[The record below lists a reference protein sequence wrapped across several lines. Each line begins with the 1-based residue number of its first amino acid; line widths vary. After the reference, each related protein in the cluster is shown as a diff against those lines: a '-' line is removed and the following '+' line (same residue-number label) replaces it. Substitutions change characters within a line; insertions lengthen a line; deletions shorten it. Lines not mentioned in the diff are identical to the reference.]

1 MIFSP
6 TSHVLDAGPCCH
18 EPRLQTQ
25 IKPDKPPNADAV
37 ALYWKEF
44 TMTKFDQAWVDA
56 ETAKRE
62 WMTENSLYKEEEE
75 HASCGVGLVV
85 SIDGKPSRKVVENG
99 IAALKAI
106 WHRGA
111 VDADG
116 KTGDGAGIHVQ
127 IPVEFFYDQIRRT
140 GHEPDM
146 TKMIA
151 VGQVFL
157 PRTDYGAQET
167 CRTIVESE
175 VLRMGYYIYGWRHV
189 PVDVACLG
197 EKANATRPEI
207 EQILISNSK
216 GVDEETFERE
226 LYVIRR
232 RIEKAATAA
241 GVQGLYLCS
250 LSCRSI
256 IYKGMMLAEQVAE
269 FYPDLMD
276 ERFESAFALYH
287 QRYST
292 NTFPQWWLAQPFRM
306 LAHNGEINTLKGNLN
321 WMKSHEIRMASG
333 AFGDMAEDIKPI
345 VAQGSS
351 DSAAL
356 DSVFEV
362 LVRAGR
368 SAPMAKT
375 MMVPESWSKQA
386 IELPQSWRDMY
397 SYCNSVLEP
406 WDGPAALAMTDGRW
420 VCAGLDRNGLR
431 PMRYVVTGDGL
442 LIAGSETGMVP
453 VDEANVV
460 EKGALGPGQLLAVDM
475 QEGKLYH
482 DTEMKDKL
490 AAAQPFGDWVG
501 KINELDDKLAVVTEK
516 PMFTGAELR
525 KRQIAAGYSI
535 EELEQ
540 ILAPMAEDAK
550 EALASMGDDTP
561 SAVLSEKYRPLSHF
575 FRQAFSQ
582 VTNPPIDSLREFRVM
597 SLKTRFGNLKNV
609 LDEDSSQTE
618 ILVLDSPFVG
628 NAQFDELI
636 ANFNA
641 PLAEID
647 CTFDA
652 GAGPDDLR
660 KGLTRIR
667 AEAEDA
673 VRSGAGH
680 IILTDQHQSIDRVAM
695 PMILATS
702 AVHSWL
708 TRKGLRT
715 FCSLNVRSAEC
726 VDPHYFAVLI
736 GCGATVVNAYL
747 AEDSLADRIERGL
760 LECTLTEAIQRYRN
774 AIDQG
779 LLKIMAKMGI
789 SVISSY
795 RGGLNFEAVG
805 LSRAMVAEYFPGM
818 QSRISGIG
826 TTGIQRKS
834 ESVHAKGWR
843 GGSDVL
849 PIGGFY
855 KARRS
860 GEKHAWEAQTMHM
873 LQAACNTAN
882 YEMWKQFSAAMRANP
897 PIHLRDLLDIK
908 EMGKAIPIEEVESI
922 TSIRK
927 RFVTPGMS
935 LGALSPEAH
944 KTLNVAMNRIGAKS
958 DSGEGGEDPA
968 HFVPEANGDN
978 PSAKI
983 KQVASGRFGVTAE
996 YLNHCEELE
1005 IKVAQGAKP
1014 GEGGQLPGM
1023 KVTDLI
1029 ARLRHSTKG
1038 VTLISPPPHHD
1049 IYSIEDLAQLIYDL
1063 KQINPRC
1070 KVTVKLVASSGVGT
1084 IAAGVAKAK
1093 ADVILISGHNGGTG
1107 ASPATSIKYAGLPWE
1122 MGLTEAHQV
1131 LAMNNLRERV
1141 TLRTDGGLRTGRDIV
1156 MAAMMGA
1163 EEYGIGTAALIAM
1176 GCIMVRQCQSNTCPV
1191 GVCTQDEELRDK
1203 FTGNADKVVNLI
1215 TFYATEV
1222 REILASIGARSMD
1235 DVIGRAD
1242 LLSQVSRGSA
1252 HLDDLDL
1259 NPLLITVDGADR
1271 IVYDRNKARNFVPD
1285 TLDAEI
1291 VKDAA
1296 RFLNDGEKMQ
1306 LQYAVQNTLR
1316 TIGTRTSSHIVQNF
1330 GMNNT
1335 LQADHLTVKLSGS
1348 AGQSLGA
1355 FAAPGLKL
1363 EVSGDANDYV
1373 GKGLS
1378 GGTIVVRPPMNSPL
1392 VAADNTII
1400 GNTVLYG
1407 ATAGYLFAAGR
1418 AGERF
1423 GVRNSG
1429 AKVVIEGCGACGCEY
1444 MTGGVAVILGS
1455 IGANFGAGMTGGMAY
1470 LYDPDGVA
1478 DSRMNHETLATCPI
1492 GDAHWEGQLKELIE
1506 RHLAETGSVKAADIL
1521 QHWDVELANFVQIC
1535 PKEMLAHLPA
1545 PLGVEDKAVPA
1556 E

>member
-1 MIFSP
+1 
-6 TSHVLDAGPCCH
+6 
-18 EPRLQTQ
+18 
-25 IKPDKPPNADAV
+25 
-37 ALYWKEF
+37 
-44 TMTKFDQAWVDA
+44 MTKYDA
-56 ETAKRE
+56 EWARNEQVKRQY
-62 WMTENSLYKEEEE
+62 MVENGLYSEAEE
-75 HASCGVGLVV
+75 HSSCGVGLVV
-85 SIDGKPSRKVVENG
+85 SVNGTPSRAVVENG
-99 IAALKAI
+99 IQALKAI

-127 IPVEFFYDQIRRT
+127 IPVSFFYDQIERT
-140 GHEPDM
+140 GHTPDRDQL
-146 TKMIA
+146 IA

-157 PRTDYGAQET
+157 PRTDFGAQET
-167 CRTIVESE
+167 CRTIVETE

-189 PVDVACLG
+189 PVKVECLG

-207 EQILISNSK
+207 EQILISNCK

-232 RIEKAATAA
+232 RIEKAALAA
-241 GVQGLYLCS
+241 QVPSLYIAS

-276 ERFESAFALYH
+276 QRFESAFAIYH

-306 LAHNGEINTLKGNLN
+306 LAHNGEINTLRGNLN
-321 WMKSHEIRMASG
+321 WMKSHEIRMASS
-333 AFGDMAEDIKPI
+333 AFGVMAEDIKPI
-345 VAQGSS
+345 VASGSS

-356 DSVFEV
+356 DAVFEV

-368 SAPMAKT
+368 NAPMAKT

-386 IELPQSWRDMY
+386 VELPQAWRDMY
-397 SYCNSVLEP
+397 SYCNSVMEP

-431 PMRYVVTGDGL
+431 PMRYVVTNDGMV
-442 LIAGSETGMVP
+442 IAGSETGMVP
-453 VDEANVV
+453 LEESNVV
-460 EKGALGPGQLLAVDM
+460 EKGALGPGQILAVDM
-475 QEGKLYH
+475 ATGKLFH
-482 DTEMKDKL
+482 DTEIKDTL
-490 AAAQPFGDWVG
+490 AASQPFGEWVG
-501 KINELDDKLAVVTEK
+501 KIKDLDSQLAEVSER
-516 PMFTGAELR
+516 PIYTGQDLR
-525 KRQIAAGYSI
+525 RRQIAAGYTI
-535 EELEQ
+535 EELEN
-540 ILAPMAEDAK
+540 ILAPMAEDGK
-550 EALASMGDDTP
+550 ETLASMGDDTP
-561 SAVLSEKYRPLSHF
+561 SAVLSKKYRPLSHF
-575 FRQAFSQ
+575 FRQNFSQ

-609 LDEDSSQTE
+609 LDESSAQTE
-618 ILVLDSPFVG
+618 IITLDSPFVG
-628 NAQFDELI
+628 NAQWDEVVS
-636 ANFNA
+636 AFNA
-641 PLAEID
+641 DMTEID
-647 CTFDA
+647 CTFA
-652 GAGPDDLR
+652 SGPNALSE
-660 KGLTRIR
+660 GLARIR

-673 VRSGAGH
+673 VRSGSGH
-680 IILTDQHQSIDRVAM
+680 IVLTDQSSNEGRVAV

-702 AVHSWL
+702 AVHSHL

-715 FCSLNVRSAEC
+715 FCSLNIRSAEC
-726 VDPHYFAVLI
+726 IDPHYFAVLI

-747 AEDSLADRIERGL
+747 AEDSLADRIDRGL
-760 LECTLTEAIQRYRN
+760 IDGNLTDVVARYRN

-789 SVISSY
+789 SVVSSY

-805 LSRAMVAEYFPGM
+805 LSRAMCAEFFPGM
-818 QSRISGIG
+818 TSRISGIG
-826 TTGIQRKS
+826 VTGIQAKA
-834 ESVHAKGWR
+834 EEVHALGWQ
-843 GGSDVL
+843 GTNIL

-855 KARRS
+855 KSRAK
-860 GEKHAWEAQTMHM
+860 GETHAWEASSMHM
-873 LQAACNTAN
+873 LQMACNRASF
-882 YEMWKQFSAAMRANP
+882 EMWKQYSAKMQSSP
-897 PIHLRDLLDIK
+897 PIHLRDLMDFKAL
-908 EMGKAIPIEEVESI
+908 GKPIPIEDVESI

-968 HFVPEANGDN
+968 HFHPEPNGDN

-996 YLNHCEELE
+996 YLNQCEELE

-1131 LAMNNLRERV
+1131 LSMNNLRERV

-1156 MAAMMGA
+1156 MAAMLGA

-1191 GVCTQDEELRDK
+1191 GVCTQDEALRDK

-1215 TFYATEV
+1215 TFYAQEV
-1222 REILASIGARSMD
+1222 RELLAQIGARSLD
-1235 DVIGRAD
+1235 EVIGRAD
-1242 LLSQVSRGSA
+1242 LLAQVSRGSA

-1259 NPLLITVDGADR
+1259 NPMLITVDGASD
-1271 IVYDRNKARNFVPD
+1271 IVYNRDKERNAVPD
-1285 TLDAEI
+1285 TLDAQI
-1291 VKDAA
+1291 VRDAA
-1296 RFLNDGEKMQ
+1296 RFLEDGEKMQ
-1306 LQYAVQNTLR
+1306 LQYAVQNTHR
-1316 TIGTRTSSHIVQNF
+1316 TVGTRTSSHIVRKF
-1330 GMNNT
+1330 GMRNA
-1335 LQADHLTVKLSGS
+1335 LQADHLTVKLTGS

-1378 GGTIVVRPPMNSPL
+1378 GGTIVVRPPMASPI
-1392 VAADNTII
+1392 VAAENTII

-1407 ATAGYLFAAGR
+1407 ATDGYLFAAGQ

-1423 GVRNSG
+1423 AVRNSG
-1429 AKVVIEGCGACGCEY
+1429 ASAVIEGCGSNGCEY
-1444 MTGGVAVILGS
+1444 MTGGVAVILGE

-1470 LYDPDGVA
+1470 LYDPEGKAQAMMNLETLVTCPVTVPHWINQLKTLIQRHLEET
-1478 DSRMNHETLATCPI
+1478 DSR
-1492 GDAHWEGQLKELIE
+1492 
-1506 RHLAETGSVKAADIL
+1506 KAAYIL
-1521 QHWDVELANFVQIC
+1521 QHWGTEQHNFMQVC
-1535 PKEMLAHLPA
+1535 PKEMLVHLPA
-1545 PLGVEDKAVPA
+1545 PLSVEQGAIPA

>member
-1 MIFSP
+1 M
-6 TSHVLDAGPCCH
+6 
-18 EPRLQTQ
+18 TQ
-25 IKPDKPPNADAV
+25 
-37 ALYWKEF
+37 
-44 TMTKFDQAWVDA
+44 FDERWA
-56 ETAKRE
+56 EDEAARRK
-62 WMTENSLYKEEEE
+62 WMAENSLYRDEDE
-75 HASCGVGLVV
+75 HSSCGVGLVV
-85 SIDGKPSRKVVENG
+85 SIDGTPSRGVVEKG
-99 IAALKAI
+99 IAALKAV

-127 IPVEFFYDQIRRT
+127 IPVHFFYDQVRRT

-146 TKMIA
+146 TKLIA

-157 PRTDYGAQET
+157 PRTDFGAQER

-175 VLRMGYYIYGWRHV
+175 VLRMGHYIYGWRHV
-189 PVDVACLG
+189 PVNTDVLG
-197 EKANATRPEI
+197 DKANATRPEI
-207 EQILISNSK
+207 EQILIRCDK
-216 GVDEETFERE
+216 DIDADQFERE
-226 LYVIRR
+226 LYIIRR
-232 RIEKAATAA
+232 RIEKAANVAQIPT
-241 GVQGLYLCS
+241 LYFCS

-256 IYKGMMLAEQVAE
+256 IYKGMMLAEQVAV

-276 ERFESAFALYH
+276 KRFESAFAIYH

-292 NTFPQWWLAQPFRM
+292 NTFPQWALAQPFRM
-306 LAHNGEINTLKGNLN
+306 LAHNGEINTLKGNVN
-321 WMKSHEIRMASG
+321 WMKSHEIRMASNT
-333 AFGDMAEDIKPI
+333 FGEMAEDIKPI
-345 VAQGSS
+345 IPFGTS
-351 DSAAL
+351 DSGAL

-375 MMVPESWSKQA
+375 MLVPEAWSKQA
-386 IELPQSWRDMY
+386 VEMPQAWQDMY
-397 SYCNSVLEP
+397 SYCNAVMEP

-420 VCAGLDRNGLR
+420 VCGGLDRNGLR
-431 PMRYVVTGDGL
+431 PLRYVVTGDGL
-442 LIAGSETGMVP
+442 LIAGSEAGMVAIN
-453 VDEANVV
+453 EATVV
-460 EKGALGPGQLLAVDM
+460 EKGALGPGQMIAVDM
-475 QEGKLYH
+475 RDGKLYH
-482 DTEMKDKL
+482 DVEIKDRL
-490 AAAQPFGDWVG
+490 AAAQPYADWIEKVVDL
-501 KINELDDKLAVVTEK
+501 NEIMHGVPEK
-516 PMFTGAELR
+516 AMFAGAELR

-540 ILAPMAEDAK
+540 VLAPMAEDGK
-550 EALASMGDDTP
+550 EMIASMGDDTP
-561 SAVLSEKYRPLSHF
+561 SAVLSAQYRPLSHF
-575 FRQAFSQ
+575 FRQNFSQ
-582 VTNPPIDSLREFRVM
+582 VTNPPIDSLRESRVM

-609 LDEDSSQTE
+609 LDESSAQTE
-618 ILVLDSPFVG
+618 IVVLESPFVA
-628 NAQFDELI
+628 NAEFDEMVRHFGDTVVI
-636 ANFNA
+636 
-641 PLAEID
+641 ID
-647 CTFDA
+647 CTIPAGGHHDA
-652 GAGPDDLR
+652 LR
-660 KGLTRIR
+660 VGLERVR

-673 VRSGAGH
+673 VRSGASH
-680 IILTDQHQSIDRVAM
+680 LVLTDQLQGADKVPM

-702 AVHSWL
+702 AVHSGL

-715 FCSLNVRSAEC
+715 FCSVNVRSAEC
-726 VDPHYFAVLI
+726 IDPHYFAVLI
-736 GCGATVVNAYL
+736 GCGATTVNAYL
-747 AEDSLADRIERGL
+747 AQDSIADRISRGL
-760 LECTLTEAIQRYRN
+760 VDGSLTDAMRRYRA
-774 AIDQG
+774 AIDAG
-779 LLKIMAKMGI
+779 LLKIMSKMGI

-826 TTGIQRKS
+826 VSGIQQKV
-834 ESVHAKGWR
+834 EEVHAKGWL
-843 GGSDVL
+843 GGQDVL

-860 GEKHAWEAQTMHM
+860 GEKHAWEASTMHL
-873 LQAACNTAN
+873 LQMACNKAS
-882 YEMWKQFSAAMRANP
+882 YEIWKQYSSVMQSNP
-897 PIHLRDLLDIK
+897 PIHLRDLLAIK
-908 EMGKAIPIEEVESI
+908 PLGEAVPIEQVESI

-968 HFVPEANGDN
+968 HFTPEPNGDN

-996 YLNHCEELE
+996 YLNQCEELE

-1070 KVTVKLVASSGVGT
+1070 KVTVKLVASSGIGT

-1093 ADVILISGHNGGTG
+1093 ADIILVSGHNGGTG

-1122 MGLTEAHQV
+1122 MGLTETHQV
-1131 LAMNNLRERV
+1131 LSMNNLRSRV

-1156 MAAMMGA
+1156 MAAMLGA

-1191 GVCTQDEELRDK
+1191 GVCTQDESLRAK
-1203 FTGNADKVVNLI
+1203 FDGSAEKVVNLI

-1222 REILASIGARSMD
+1222 REILASIGARSLD

-1242 LLSQVSRGSA
+1242 LLTQVSRGAA

-1259 NPLLITVDGADR
+1259 NPLLITVDGADK
-1271 IVYDRNKARNFVPD
+1271 IKYDRNKPRNPVPD

-1306 LQYAVQNTLR
+1306 LEYAVQNTLR
-1316 TIGTRTSSHIVQNF
+1316 TIGTRTSSHIVSKF
-1330 GMNNT
+1330 GMRNS
-1335 LQADHLTVKLSGS
+1335 LQPDHLTVKLKGS

-1392 VAADNTII
+1392 VASENTII

-1423 GVRNSG
+1423 AVRNSG
-1429 AKVVIEGCGACGCEY
+1429 ASVVIEGCGTNGCEY

-1470 LYDPDGVA
+1470 LYDPKGVSEA
-1478 DSRMNHETLATCPI
+1478 LINMESLVTCPVTV
-1492 GDAHWEGQLKELIE
+1492 AHWETQLKGLIE
-1506 RHLAETGSVKAADIL
+1506 RHAKETGSRKAADIL
-1521 QHWDVELANFVQIC
+1521 QHWDSEKHHFLQVC
-1535 PKEMLAHLPA
+1535 PKEMLVHLKH
-1545 PLGVEDKAVPA
+1545 PLSLEEKAIPA

>member
-1 MIFSP
+1 
-6 TSHVLDAGPCCH
+6 
-18 EPRLQTQ
+18 
-25 IKPDKPPNADAV
+25 
-37 ALYWKEF
+37 
-44 TMTKFDQAWVDA
+44 
-56 ETAKRE
+56 
-62 WMTENSLYKEEEE
+62 
-75 HASCGVGLVV
+75 
-85 SIDGKPSRKVVENG
+85 
-99 IAALKAI
+99 
-106 WHRGA
+106 
-111 VDADG
+111 
-116 KTGDGAGIHVQ
+116 
-127 IPVEFFYDQIRRT
+127 
-140 GHEPDM
+140 
-146 TKMIA
+146 
-151 VGQVFL
+151 
-157 PRTDYGAQET
+157 
-167 CRTIVESE
+167 
-175 VLRMGYYIYGWRHV
+175 
-189 PVDVACLG
+189 
-197 EKANATRPEI
+197 
-207 EQILISNSK
+207 
-216 GVDEETFERE
+216 
-226 LYVIRR
+226 
-232 RIEKAATAA
+232 
-241 GVQGLYLCS
+241 
-250 LSCRSI
+250 
-256 IYKGMMLAEQVAE
+256 MMLAEQVAV

-306 LAHNGEINTLKGNLN
+306 LAHNGEINTLKGNVN
-321 WMKSHEIRMASG
+321 WMKSHEIRMASS

-345 VAQGSS
+345 IPGGSS

-356 DSVFEV
+356 DAVFEV

-368 SAPMAKT
+368 NAPMAKT
-375 MMVPESWSKQA
+375 MLVPESWSKQA
-386 IELPQSWRDMY
+386 KDLPQAWRDMY
-397 SYCNSVLEP
+397 SYCNSVMEP

-431 PMRYVVTGDGL
+431 PLRYVITGDGL
-442 LIAGSETGMVP
+442 LIAGSEVGMVP
-453 VDEANVV
+453 TDEAIVR

-475 QEGKLYH
+475 AEGTLYH
-482 DTEMKDKL
+482 DTEIKDKL
-490 AAAQPFGDWVG
+490 AAAQPFGEWVG
-501 KINELDDKLAVVTEK
+501 KIKDLDEALAQVTEK
-516 PMFTGAELR
+516 QLFSGEELR

-535 EELEQ
+535 EEIEQ
-540 ILAPMAEDAK
+540 ILAPMAEDGK
-550 EALASMGDDTP
+550 ETLASMGDDTP
-561 SAVLSEKYRPLSHF
+561 SAVLSKKYRPLSHY
-575 FRQAFSQ
+575 FRQNFSQ
-582 VTNPPIDSLREFRVM
+582 VTNPPIDSLREYRVM

-609 LDEDSSQTE
+609 LDESSAQTE

-628 NAQFDELI
+628 NAQWDVLME
-636 ANFNA
+636 NFNA
-641 PLAEID
+641 DMVSID
-647 CTFDA
+647 CTFDPSVGENA
-652 GAGPDDLR
+652 LR
-660 KGLTRIR
+660 DALERIR
-667 AEAEDA
+667 SEAEDA

-680 IILTDQHQSIDRVAM
+680 LVLTDIASGDGKTAM

-702 AVHSWL
+702 AVHSHL
-708 TRKGLRT
+708 TRRGLRT

-726 VDPHYFAVLI
+726 IDPHYFAVLI

-747 AEDSLADRIERGL
+747 AEDTLADRIDRGL
-760 LECTLTEAIQRYRN
+760 LNGPLTEAMSRYRE

-805 LSRAMVAEYFPGM
+805 LSRAMCAEYFPGLI
-818 QSRISGIG
+818 SRISGIG
-826 TTGIQRKS
+826 VSGIQKKS
-834 ESVHAKGWR
+834 VEIHNAGWLAD
-843 GGSDVL
+843 GIL

-855 KARRS
+855 KSRKT
-860 GEKHAWEAQTMHM
+860 GETHAWEAQTMHM
-873 LQAACNTAN
+873 MQAACNRAS
-882 YEMWKQFSAAMRANP
+882 YDLWKQYSQRMQANP
-897 PIHLRDLLDIK
+897 PIHLRDLLAIK
-908 EMGKAIPIEEVESI
+908 PIGAPVPLEEVESI

-968 HFVPEANGDN
+968 HFHPEPNGDN

-996 YLNHCEELE
+996 YLNQCEELE

-1070 KVTVKLVASSGVGT
+1070 KVTVKLVAASGVGT
-1084 IAAGVAKAK
+1084 IAAGVAKAE

-1107 ASPATSIKYAGLPWE
+1107 ASPATSIKFAGLPWE

-1131 LAMNNLRERV
+1131 LAMNNLRDRV

-1191 GVCTQDEELRDK
+1191 GVCTQDEALREK

-1215 TFYATEV
+1215 TFYAQEV
-1222 REILASIGARSMD
+1222 REILASIGARSLD

-1242 LLSQVSRGSA
+1242 LLGQVSRGSD

-1259 NPLLITVDGADR
+1259 NPLLIKVDGSDS
-1271 IVYDRNKARNFVPD
+1271 INYDRDRPRNAVPD

-1291 VKDAA
+1291 VRDAA

-1306 LQYAVQNTLR
+1306 LSYAVQNTHR
-1316 TIGTRTSSHIVQNF
+1316 TVGTRTSSHIVRNF
-1330 GMNNT
+1330 GMRNS
-1335 LQADHLTVKLSGS
+1335 LQSDHLTVKLTGS
-1348 AGQSLGA
+1348 AGQALGA
-1355 FAAPGLKL
+1355 FAAPGLKI

-1378 GGTIVVRPPMNSPL
+1378 GGIISVRPPMVSPL
-1392 VAADNTII
+1392 VAAENTII

-1407 ATAGYLFAAGR
+1407 ATDGYLFAAGR

-1423 GVRNSG
+1423 AVRNSG
-1429 AKVVIEGCGACGCEY
+1429 AKVVVEGCGSNGCEY
-1444 MTGGVAVILGS
+1444 MTGGIAVILGT

-1470 LYDPDGVA
+1470 LYDPEGLVDDMLNMESLVTGPVA
-1478 DSRMNHETLATCPI
+1478 VQ
-1492 GDAHWEGQLKELIE
+1492 HWEDQLLDLIQ
-1506 RHLAETGSVKAADIL
+1506 RHVAETNSAKGAEIL
-1521 QHWDVELANFVQIC
+1521 RNWDLEKANFVQVC
-1535 PKEMLAHLPA
+1535 PKEMLDKIPH
-1545 PLGVEDKAVPA
+1545 PLTLEQDAVPA

>member
-1 MIFSP
+1 M
-6 TSHVLDAGPCCH
+6 TRYDA
-18 EPRLQTQ
+18 
-25 IKPDKPPNADAV
+25 KWV
-37 ALYWKEF
+37 AE
-44 TMTKFDQAWVDA
+44 
-56 ETAKRE
+56 EEAKRAMMAE
-62 WMTENSLYKEEEE
+62 KGLYSPEEE
-75 HASCGVGLVV
+75 HSSCGVGLVV
-85 SIDGKPSRKVVENG
+85 NIDGSRSRSVVENG
-99 IAALKAI
+99 IKALKAI

-127 IPVEFFYDQIRRT
+127 IPVPFFYDQVERT
-140 GHEPDM
+140 GHEPRRDE
-146 TKMIA
+146 MIA

-157 PRTDYGAQET
+157 PRTDFGAQET
-167 CRTIVESE
+167 CRTIVETE

-189 PVDVACLG
+189 PVHVACLG
-197 EKANATRPEI
+197 DKANATRPEI

-216 GVDEETFERE
+216 GVDEDTFERE

-232 RIEKAATAA
+232 RIEKAAIAA
-241 GVQGLYLCS
+241 QVPTLYIAS
-250 LSCRSI
+250 MSCRSI

-276 ERFESAFALYH
+276 ERFESAFAIYH

-321 WMKSHEIRMASG
+321 WMKSHEIRMASST
-333 AFGDMAEDIKPI
+333 FGDLAEDIKPI
-345 VAQGSS
+345 VAAGSS

-375 MMVPESWSKQA
+375 MLVPESWSKQTV
-386 IELPQSWRDMY
+386 ELPQAWQDMY
-397 SYCNSVLEP
+397 SYCNSVMEP

-420 VCAGLDRNGLR
+420 VCAGLDRSGLR
-431 PMRYVVTGDGL
+431 PMRYVVTGDGM
-442 LIAGSETGMVP
+442 LIAGSEAGMVP
-453 VDEANVV
+453 LDEANVV
-460 EKGALGPGQLLAVDM
+460 EKGALGPGQMIAVDM
-475 QEGKLYH
+475 KKGKIFH
-482 DTEMKDKL
+482 DTQIKDKL
-490 AAAQPFGDWVG
+490 SQALPFGEWVG
-501 KINELDDKLAVVTEK
+501 KIVELDTPLADVTEK
-516 PMFTGAELR
+516 AVFEGNELR
-525 KRQIAAGYSI
+525 RRQVAAGYSI
-535 EELEQ
+535 EDLEQ

-550 EALASMGDDTP
+550 ETLASMGDDTP
-561 SAVLSEKYRPLSHF
+561 SAVLSKQYRPLSHF
-575 FRQAFSQ
+575 FRQNFSQ
-582 VTNPPIDSLREFRVM
+582 VTNPPIDSLREYRVM

-628 NAQFDELI
+628 NAQFDELFSH
-636 ANFNA
+636 FNA
-641 PLAEID
+641 DVVTLD
-647 CTFDA
+647 CTFKAGESLDA
-652 GAGPDDLR
+652 AL
-660 KGLTRIR
+660 KAIR

-680 IILTDQHQSIDRVAM
+680 IVLTDHLSDADKVGM

-702 AVHSWL
+702 AVHSHL

-715 FCSLNVRSAEC
+715 FTSLNVRSAEC
-726 VDPHYFAVLI
+726 VDPHYFAVLV

-760 LECTLTEAIQRYRN
+760 LDQTLTGAVQRYRE

-789 SVISSY
+789 SVVSSY

-805 LSRAMVAEYFPGM
+805 LSRAMCAEYFPGM
-818 QSRISGIG
+818 TSRISGIG
-826 TTGIQRKS
+826 VTGVQRNA
-834 ESVHAKGWR
+834 EQVHAKGWQ
-843 GGSDVL
+843 GDGVVL

-855 KARRS
+855 KSRKS
-860 GEKHAWEAQTMHM
+860 GETHAWEASSMHL
-873 LQAACNTAN
+873 LQMACNRAS
-882 YEMWKQFSAAMRANP
+882 YQMWQQYSKKMQSNP

-908 EMGKAIPIEEVESI
+908 PLGDAIGLEEVESI

-968 HFVPEANGDN
+968 HFVPEPNGDN

-996 YLNHCEELE
+996 YLNQCEELE

-1131 LAMNNLRERV
+1131 LSMNNLRDRV

-1156 MAAMMGA
+1156 MAAMLGA

-1191 GVCTQDEELRDK
+1191 GVCTQDEALRDK

-1215 TFYATEV
+1215 TFYANEV
-1222 REILASIGARSMD
+1222 REILASIGAKSLD
-1235 DVIGRAD
+1235 EVIGRAD
-1242 LLSQVSRGSA
+1242 LLTQVSRGSA

-1259 NPLLITVDGADR
+1259 NPLLITVDGAHDN
-1271 IVYDRNKARNFVPD
+1271 VYDRDKPRNAVPD
-1285 TLDAEI
+1285 TLDAQI
-1291 VKDAA
+1291 VRDAA
-1296 RFLNDGEKMQ
+1296 RFLEDGEKMQ
-1306 LQYAVQNTLR
+1306 LSYAVQNTHR
-1316 TIGTRTSSHIVQNF
+1316 TVGTRVSSHIVKAF
-1330 GMNNT
+1330 GMRNT
-1335 LQADHLTVKLSGS
+1335 LQPDHLTVKLTGS

-1378 GGTIVVRPPMNSPL
+1378 GGTIIVRPPMASPI
-1392 VAADNTII
+1392 VAAENTII

-1407 ATAGYLFAAGR
+1407 ATDGYLFASGR

-1423 GVRNSG
+1423 AVRNSG
-1429 AKVVIEGCGACGCEY
+1429 AKVVIEGCGSNGCEY

-1470 LYDPDGVA
+1470 LYDPEGLA
-1478 DSRMNHETLATCPI
+1478 PALMNMETLVTCPVTV
-1492 GDAHWEGQLKELIE
+1492 DHWMGQLEELLE
-1506 RHLAETGSVKAADIL
+1506 RHLEETGSRKAAEIL
-1521 QHWDVELANFVQIC
+1521 QHWDTEKHHFVQIC
-1535 PKEMLAHLPA
+1535 PKEMLVHLPA
-1545 PLGVEDKAVPA
+1545 PLSHDAAAVPA

>member
-1 MIFSP
+1 
-6 TSHVLDAGPCCH
+6 
-18 EPRLQTQ
+18 
-25 IKPDKPPNADAV
+25 
-37 ALYWKEF
+37 
-44 TMTKFDQAWVDA
+44 MTKYDADWVAA
-56 ETAKRE
+56 EEAKRA
-62 WMTENSLYKEEEE
+62 WMAENGMYAEADE

-99 IAALKAI
+99 IDALKAV

-127 IPVEFFYDQIRRT
+127 IPVPFFFEQIERT
-140 GHEPDM
+140 GHTP
-146 TKMIA
+146 KMNELMA

-157 PRTDYGAQET
+157 PRTDFGAQET
-167 CRTIVESE
+167 CRTIVETE

-189 PVDVACLG
+189 PVKIEHLG

-207 EQILISNSK
+207 EQILISNAK
-216 GVDEETFERE
+216 GVDEDTFERE

-232 RIEKAATAA
+232 RIEKAALAA
-241 GVQGLYLCS
+241 QVGQMYIAS

-256 IYKGMMLAEQVAE
+256 IYKGMMLAQDVAN

-276 ERFESAFALYH
+276 ERFESAFAIYH

-306 LAHNGEINTLKGNLN
+306 LAHNGEINTLKGNVN
-321 WMKSHEIRMASG
+321 WMKSHEIRMAS
-333 AFGDMAEDIKPI
+333 ASFGDYAEDIKPI
-345 VAQGSS
+345 IANGSS

-368 SAPMAKT
+368 NAPMAKT
-375 MMVPESWSKQA
+375 MMIPESWSKQA
-386 IELPQSWRDMY
+386 VELPQAWRDMY
-397 SYCNSVLEP
+397 SYCNSVMEP

-442 LIAGSETGMVP
+442 VIAGSEAGMVP
-453 VDEANVV
+453 TDEASVV
-460 EKGALGPGQLLAVDM
+460 EKGALGPGQILAVDM
-475 QEGKLYH
+475 KTGALFH
-482 DTEMKDKL
+482 DTEIKDKM
-490 AAAQPFGDWVG
+490 AAAQPFGEWVG
-501 KINELDDKLAVVTEK
+501 RINELDDVLGGVSEAA
-516 PMFTGAELR
+516 MFSGGELR

-540 ILAPMAEDAK
+540 ILAPMAEDGK
-550 EALASMGDDTP
+550 EVLASMGDDTP

-575 FRQAFSQ
+575 FRQNFSQ
-582 VTNPPIDSLREFRVM
+582 VTNPPIDSLREYRVM

-618 ILVLDSPFVG
+618 ILVVDSPFIG
-628 NAQFDELI
+628 NAQFDLLVK
-636 ANFNA
+636 NFNA
-641 PLAEID
+641 DMVEID
-647 CTFDA
+647 CTFKRNGT
-652 GAGPDDLR
+652 GALGPELE
-660 KGLTRIR
+660 RIR

-680 IILTDQHQSIDRVAM
+680 IVLTDQYQSADKVAM
-695 PMILATS
+695 PMILAIS

-715 FCSLNVRSAEC
+715 FTSLNVRSAEC
-726 VDPHYFAVLI
+726 IDPHYFAVLI

-760 LECTLTEAIQRYRN
+760 LEGTLTEAVQRYRN

-795 RGGLNFEAVG
+795 RGGLNYEAVG

-818 QSRISGIG
+818 ASRISGIG
-826 TTGIQRKS
+826 VSGIEKKVL
-834 ESVHAKGWR
+834 EVHARGWL
-843 GGSDVL
+843 GGQDVL

-855 KARRS
+855 KARKS
-860 GEKHAWEAQTMHM
+860 GETHAWEAQSMHM
-873 LQAACNTAN
+873 LQAACNRAS
-882 YEMWKQFSAAMRANP
+882 YEMWKQYSAKMRSNP

-908 EMGKAIPIEEVESI
+908 PLGAPVNLEEVESI

-968 HFVPEANGDN
+968 HFLPEANGDN

-1093 ADVILISGHNGGTG
+1093 ADIILISGHNGGTG

-1131 LAMNNLRERV
+1131 LSMNNLRGRV

-1156 MAAMMGA
+1156 MAAMLGA

-1191 GVCTQDEELRDK
+1191 GVCTQDERLRDK
-1203 FTGNADKVVNLI
+1203 FTGSADKVVNLI
-1215 TFYATEV
+1215 TFYAQEV
-1222 REILASIGARSMD
+1222 REILASIGAKSLD
-1235 DVIGRAD
+1235 EVIGRAD

-1259 NPLLITVDGADR
+1259 NPLLITVDGADK
-1271 IVYDRNKARNFVPD
+1271 IVYDRKKPRNVVPD

-1291 VKDAA
+1291 VADAA

-1306 LQYAVQNTLR
+1306 LQYAVQNTHR
-1316 TIGTRTSSHIVQNF
+1316 TIGTRVSSHIVQRF
-1330 GMNNT
+1330 GMRNS
-1335 LQADHLTVKLSGS
+1335 LQPDHLSVKLTGS

-1378 GGTIVVRPPMNSPL
+1378 GGTIVVRPPMASHL
-1392 VAADNTII
+1392 VASQNTII

-1407 ATAGYLFAAGR
+1407 ATDGYLFAAGR

-1429 AKVVIEGCGACGCEY
+1429 AKVVIEGCGSNGCEY
-1444 MTGGVAVILGS
+1444 MTGGVAVILGE

-1478 DSRMNHETLATCPI
+1478 RDYMNLETLVVCPVTV
-1492 GDAHWEGQLKELIE
+1492 DHWVAELEALVE
-1506 RHLAETGSVKAADIL
+1506 RHAEETGSVKAMDIL
-1521 QHWDVELANFVQIC
+1521 QHWDREQGNFLQVC
-1535 PKEMLAHLPA
+1535 PKEMLANLTH
-1545 PLGVEDKAVPA
+1545 PLSNETGA
-1556 E
+1556 ESA

>member
-1 MIFSP
+1 M
-6 TSHVLDAGPCCH
+6 TNYDA
-18 EPRLQTQ
+18 Q
-25 IKPDKPPNADAV
+25 
-37 ALYWKEF
+37 
-44 TMTKFDQAWVDA
+44 WVRA
-56 ETAKRE
+56 EEAKRK
-62 WMTENSLYKEEEE
+62 WMAENGMYSEVEE
-75 HASCGVGLVV
+75 HSSCGVGLVV
-85 SIDGKPSRKVVENG
+85 SVNGKKSRKVVEAG
-99 IAALKAI
+99 IDALKAI

-127 IPVEFFYDQIRRT
+127 IPVPFFHDQIERT
-140 GHEPDM
+140 GHTPHSDQLM
-146 TKMIA
+146 A

-157 PRTDYGAQET
+157 PRTDFGAQEK
-167 CRTIVESE
+167 CRTIVETE
-175 VLRMGYYIYGWRHV
+175 ILRMGYYIYGWRHV
-189 PVDVACLG
+189 PVDVTCLG
-197 EKANATRPEI
+197 DKANATRPEI
-207 EQILISNSK
+207 EQIILSNTK

-232 RIEKAATAA
+232 RIEKAANDA
-241 GVQGLYLCS
+241 GINGLYIAS

-256 IYKGMMLAEQVAE
+256 IYKGMMLAEQVAV

-276 ERFESAFALYH
+276 ERFESAFAIYH

-306 LAHNGEINTLKGNLN
+306 LAHNGEINTLKGNVN
-321 WMKSHEIRMASG
+321 WMKSHEIRMAS
-333 AFGDMAEDIKPI
+333 ATFGEMAEDIKPI
-345 VAQGSS
+345 IPSGSS

-356 DSVFEV
+356 DSVFEM

-375 MMVPESWSKQA
+375 MLVPESWSKQA
-386 IELPQSWRDMY
+386 VELPQAWRDMY
-397 SYCNSVLEP
+397 SYCNSVMEP

-431 PMRYVVTGDGL
+431 PMRYVVTGEGL
-442 LIAGSETGMVP
+442 VIAGSEAGMVP
-453 VDEANVV
+453 VDESRVV
-460 EKGALGPGQLLAVDM
+460 KKGALGPGQLLAVDM
-475 QEGKLYH
+475 GEGKLYH
-482 DTEMKDKL
+482 DTEIKDRL
-490 AAAQPFGDWVG
+490 AAARPFGDWVQ
-501 KINELDDKLAVVTEK
+501 KIKELDAALAALPEE
-516 PMFTGAELR
+516 PIFTGPELR
-525 KRQIAAGYSI
+525 KRQVAAGYTI

-540 ILAPMAEDAK
+540 ILAPMAEDGK
-550 EALASMGDDTP
+550 ETLASMGDDTP
-561 SAVLSEKYRPLSHF
+561 SAVLSTTYRPLSHF
-575 FRQAFSQ
+575 FRQNFSQ
-582 VTNPPIDSLREFRVM
+582 VTNPPIDSLREHRVM

-609 LDEDSSQTE
+609 LDEDGSQTE
-618 ILVLDSPFVG
+618 ILVLDSPFLA
-628 NAQFDELI
+628 NAEFDALRQQ
-636 ANFNA
+636 FNA
-641 PLAEID
+641 MVTEID
-647 CTFDA
+647 CSFVSA
-652 GAGPDDLR
+652 PGA
-660 KGLTRIR
+660 LTENLARVR
-667 AEAEDA
+667 SEAEDA

-680 IILTDQHQSIDRVAM
+680 IVLTDQYSGAERVAM

-702 AVHSWL
+702 AVHSHL
-708 TRKGLRT
+708 TRNGLRT

-726 VDPHYFAVLI
+726 IDPHYFAVLI
-736 GCGATVVNAYL
+736 GCGATTVNPYL
-747 AEDSLADRIERGL
+747 AQDSIADRINRGL
-760 LECTLTEAIQRYRN
+760 LDGSLAEAMARYRE
-774 AIDQG
+774 AVDQG

-789 SVISSY
+789 SVVSSY

-805 LSRAMVAEYFPGM
+805 LSRAMCAEFFPGM
-818 QSRISGIG
+818 TSRISGIG
-826 TTGIQRKS
+826 VSGIQHKA
-834 ESVHAKGWR
+834 EEVHARGWES
-843 GGSDVL
+843 GLDVL

-855 KARRS
+855 KARAS
-860 GEKHAWEAQTMHM
+860 GESHAWEASSMHM
-873 LQAACNTAN
+873 LQMACNRASF
-882 YEMWKQFSAAMRANP
+882 EMWKQYSAKMKSNP

-908 EMGKAIPIEEVESI
+908 PLGKPVPLEEVESI

-968 HFVPEANGDN
+968 HFVPEPNGDN

-996 YLNHCEELE
+996 YLNQCEELE

-1093 ADVILISGHNGGTG
+1093 ADIILISGHNGGTG

-1131 LAMNNLRERV
+1131 LAMNKLRDRV

-1163 EEYGIGTAALIAM
+1163 EEFGIGTAALIAM

-1191 GVCTQDEELRDK
+1191 GVCTQDENLRAK

-1215 TFYATEV
+1215 TFYAQEV
-1222 REILASIGARSMD
+1222 RELLASIGARSLD
-1235 DVIGRAD
+1235 DIIGRAD
-1242 LLSQVSRGSA
+1242 LLSQVSRGNA
-1252 HLDDLDL
+1252 YLDDLDL
-1259 NPLLITVDGADR
+1259 NPLLITVDGSSN
-1271 IVYDRNKARNFVPD
+1271 IVYNRDKGRNEVPD

-1291 VKDAA
+1291 VRDAA
-1296 RFLNDGEKMQ
+1296 RFLQDGEKMQ
-1306 LQYAVQNTLR
+1306 LSYAVQNTHR
-1316 TIGTRTSSHIVQNF
+1316 TVGTRTSSHIVRNF
-1330 GMNNT
+1330 GMRNAF
-1335 LQADHLTVKLSGS
+1335 QPDHLTVKLQGS

-1363 EVSGDANDYV
+1363 EISGDANDYV

-1378 GGTIVVRPPMNSPL
+1378 GGTIVVRPPQVSPL
-1392 VAADNTII
+1392 KADDNTII

-1407 ATAGYLFAAGR
+1407 ATDGYLFAAGR

-1423 GVRNSG
+1423 AVRNSG
-1429 AKVVIEGCGACGCEY
+1429 ANVVIEGCGSNGCEY
-1444 MTGGVAVILGS
+1444 MTGGVAVILGE

-1470 LYDPDGVA
+1470 LYDPEGTA
-1478 DSRMNHETLATCPI
+1478 ETLMNHETLITCPVAV
-1492 GDAHWEGQLKELIE
+1492 DHWEHQLRDLVE
-1506 RHLAETGSVKAADIL
+1506 RHAQETGSRKATDIL
-1521 QHWDVELANFVQIC
+1521 QHWDMEKTNFLQVC

-1545 PLGVEDKAVPA
+1545 PLSIEDTAIPA